1 MEEGKVPKKV
11 NKKLNYNKRD
21 VNVKKEKTKK
31 MSDKKLYANKN

>member
-1 MEEGKVPKKV
+1 MEERKVPKKV

-21 VNVKKEKTKK
+21 VKVKKEKTKK